1 MAGDLGAFRLRLDI
15 DGRPPPDAPL
25 GGLSFAVKDVFD
37 VKGVTT
43 GGGNPDWL
51 RTHAPARGNAPV
63 VEALLEAGAHLAGI
77 TIADELAFGLSGEN
91 AHYGTPVN
99 PAAPDAIPGGSS
111 SGSAVAVAGKLV
123 DFALGT
129 DTAGSIRVPASYCGV
144 FGMRPSHNSVSVKGV
159 MALSP
164 SCDTVG
170 WLARESGL
178 LLRAGC
184 VLLGR
189 PQNDGVTGNRL
200 ERVFVLGDAM
210 ELADPASRPVLDA
223 ALDRLRNLS
232 GKVERTNLS
241 DDHYADWLANF
252 NRIRVPEIWGVF
264 GDWITRTQPRFGPQ
278 VARRFADVR
287 ESAKHG
293 TGTAQAFRRKVT
305 TRLTDLLRDDTVLVL
320 PSTPGPAP
328 RKGLDDREADR
339 IRVATMRLTCIAPM
353 CGVPQVSAPLATVY
367 GRPLGLS
374 LIGPRHA
381 DLALMRLAQELSGV

>member
-25 GGLSFAVKDVFD
+25 GGLSFAVKDVID

-51 RTHAPARGNAPV
+51 RTHAPASKNAPV

-91 AHYGTPVN
+91 VHYGTPVN

-111 SGSAVAVAGKLV
+111 SGSAVAVAGRLV

-144 FGMRPSHNSVSVKGV
+144 FGMRPSHHSVPVDGV

-189 PQNDGVTGNRL
+189 PQNDGATGNRL
-200 ERVFVLGDAM
+200 ERALMLGDAM
-210 ELADPASRPVLDA
+210 ELADPASRPALDA
-223 ALDRLRNLS
+223 ALDRLRNLPD
-232 GKVERTNLS
+232 KVDRTNLS
-241 DDHYADWLANF
+241 DDHYADWLASF

-264 GDWITRTQPRFGPQ
+264 GDWITRTRPRFGPQ

-287 ESAKHG
+287 ESAKRG
-293 TGTAQAFRRKVT
+293 TESAQAFRRRVT
-305 TRLTDLLRDDTVLVL
+305 ARLTDLLRDDTVLVL
-320 PSTPGPAP
+320 PTTPGPAP
-328 RKGLDDREADR
+328 CKGLDDRESDR

-353 CGVPQVSAPLATVY
+353 CGVPQVSVPMATVD

-381 DLALMRLAQELSGV
+381 DLALMRLAQELSGA